1 MQGMLKRISL
11 FACAGAMVLGMA
23 MGCSG
28 GSGGGSE
35 TTTTGT
41 PSSTTGSAQGGDKKF
56 KVAISVPAADHGW
69 TGGALYWATEASKKY
84 PDIEWT
90 IETAQ
95 TPDEQINDLDTLAA
109 KGIDAL
115 VVLAHESGP
124 LTPKAK
130 ELHDRGILIVNV
142 DRGFTEPVADVY
154 LAGDNKEFGKMSA
167 DYMVKKLNGKG
178 KILIL
183 RGVPC
188 TVDTDRFDSAMAVFK
203 ANPGITVLDSQPGRW
218 SRDESYKVMQ
228 NMLLKHKEVDAIWSS
243 DDDMSEGAE
252 QALKEAG
259 GYKNIWML
267 GGGGKKE
274 IVKRIMDGDPLY
286 PALVTYPPSMTA
298 QAVDKCVEILKNGKK
313 VEDKD
318 KQIFIKLDVVTKDN
332 AKDFYFPDSVY

>member
-1 MQGMLKRISL
+1 MQVMLKRISL

-28 GSGGGSE
+28 GGGGE
-35 TTTTGT
+35 TTTT
-41 PSSTTGSAQGGDKKF
+41 TTSGAPTSGGEKKF
-56 KVAISVPAADHGW
+56 RVAISVPAADHGW

-95 TPDEQINDLDTLAA
+95 TPDEQVNDLDTLAT

-167 DYMVKKLNGKG
+167 DYIVKKLNGKG
-178 KILIL
+178 KSLIL

-203 ANPGITVLDSQPGRW
+203 ANPGIEVLDSQPGRW
-218 SRDESYKVMQ
+218 SRDESYKVIQ
-228 NMLLKHKEVDAIWSS
+228 NMLLKHKQVDAIWTS

-259 GYKNIWML
+259 RDKNIWML

-274 IVKRIMDGDPLY
+274 IVKRVMDGDPLY

-313 VEDKD
+313 VADSD
-318 KQIFIKLDVVTKDN
+318 KQILIKLDLVTPAN
-332 AKDFYFPDSVY
+332 AKDFYFPNSLY

>member
-1 MQGMLKRISL
+1 MRKRISF
-11 FACAGAMVLGMA
+11 FAVASALILGTA
-23 MGCSG
+23 IGCSG
-28 GSGGGSE
+28 GEKTAGG
-35 TTTTGT
+35 TTGT
-41 PSSTTGSAQGGDKKF
+41 PPVTDGKKF

-69 TGGALYWATEASKKY
+69 TGGALYWATEETKKY

-95 TPDEQINDLDTLAA
+95 TPDEQVNDLDTLAT

-167 DYMVKKLNGKG
+167 EYIVQKLNGKG

-183 RGVPC
+183 RGLPC

-203 ANPGITVLDSQPGRW
+203 ANPGIEVLDSQPGRW
-218 SRDESYKVMQ
+218 SRDEAYKVTQ
-228 NMLLKHKEVDAIWSS
+228 NMLLKHKQVDAIWSS

-259 GYKNIWML
+259 RDKNIWML

-274 IVKRIMDGDPLY
+274 IVKRIMDGDPMY
-286 PALVTYPPSMTA
+286 PATVTYPPSMTA
-298 QAVDKCVEILKNGKK
+298 QAVAKCVEVLKNGKK
-313 VEDKD
+313 VEEKD
-318 KQIFIKLDVVTKDN
+318 KNILIKLDVVTKDN
-332 AKDFYFPDSVY
+332 GKDFHFPDSVY